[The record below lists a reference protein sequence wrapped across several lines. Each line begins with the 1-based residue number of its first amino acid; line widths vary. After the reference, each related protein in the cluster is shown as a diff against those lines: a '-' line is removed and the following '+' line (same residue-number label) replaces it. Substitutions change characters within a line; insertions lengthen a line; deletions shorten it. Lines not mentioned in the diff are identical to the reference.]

1 MQHRLFAPVLTA
13 ILAAGFSAQAFA
25 ADPSGVWAKD
35 DGSAK
40 MEVSKCGSG
49 ICAKI
54 AWLRSP
60 NDSRGRPLRDAR
72 NENVSMRDRP
82 IMGLPIF
89 KLAPAGANVWA
100 GPVYNPEEGKIYS
113 DVKVTLVSS
122 RQLVL
127 RGCKAMLFCGEKVW
141 TRTSL
146 PPSAAPE
153 VEATEEVEA
162 KAPAGN
168 APIEA
173 KATAPAETPASKAAA
188 APEYIAPGVVATPA
202 KQEALPLSG
211 EDVPSMMVI
220 NKPASGSA
228 DNQATIAAGATE
240 PAPPAP
246 ARAPE
251 TPVEQPQVA
260 AAKPN
265 QPAQVA
271 NQAAADE
278 EAKPRA
284 PVRQVQ
290 QAPRERLPWERP
302 QGYAPSYLGFDRA
315 PPPRRPLGGLFGGLF
330 GGPPR

>member
-13 ILAAGFSAQAFA
+13 VFAAGFSAQALA

-40 MEVSKCGSG
+40 MEVTKCGSG
-49 ICAKI
+49 ICARI

-72 NENVSMRDRP
+72 NENASMRDRP

-89 KLAPAGANVWA
+89 KLSPAGANVWV
-100 GPVYNPEEGKIYS
+100 GPVYNPEEGKIYN

-141 TRTSL
+141 TRTTL

-153 VEATEEVEA
+153 VEETEQIEA

-173 KATAPAETPASKAAA
+173 AAATPAEPPAAKSGT

-220 NKPASGSA
+220 NKPASESA
-228 DNQATIAAGATE
+228 DNQAAIAAGAT
-240 PAPPAP
+240 AAVPPAP

-251 TPVEQPQVA
+251 VPAEQPQVA
-260 AAKPN
+260 AAKPK

-271 NQAAADE
+271 SEAAE
-278 EAKPRA
+278 QEAKPRA

-302 QGYAPSYLGFDRA
+302 QGYAPSYLGFDQA
-315 PPPRRPLGGLFGGLF
+315 PPPRRPFGGLFGGLF
-330 GGPPR
+330 GGGR

>member
-1 MQHRLFAPVLTA
+1 MQHRFFAPVLTA
-13 ILAAGFSAQAFA
+13 IVAAGFSAQAYA
-25 ADPSGVWAKD
+25 ADPTGIWAKD
-35 DGSAK
+35 DGTAK
-40 MEVSKCGSG
+40 MQVLNCGSG

-89 KLAPAGANVWA
+89 KLSPAGANVWV
-100 GPVYNPEEGKIYS
+100 GQVYNPEEGRIYS
-113 DVKVTLVSS
+113 DVKVTLASS

-141 TRTSL
+141 TRSTL

-153 VEATEEVEA
+153 VEETEEVEA
-162 KAPAGN
+162 RAPAGE

-173 KATAPAETPASKAAA
+173 KAPAKS
-188 APEYIAPGVVATPA
+188 APEPKYIAPGVVATTA
-202 KQEALPLSG
+202 EQEPLPLSG

-220 NKPASGSA
+220 NKPASGAAPA
-228 DNQATIAAGATE
+228 DNQAAIEAAATDR
-240 PAPPAP
+240 APPAP
-246 ARAPE
+246 VRAPDE
-251 TPVEQPQVA
+251 PAQPQVA
-260 AAKPN
+260 AAKPK

-271 NQAAADE
+271 NQDAAPAAE
-278 EAKPRA
+278 QEAKPRA

-302 QGYAPSYLGFDRA
+302 QGYTPSYLGFDRA

-330 GGPPR
+330 R

>member
-1 MQHRLFAPVLTA
+1 
-13 ILAAGFSAQAFA
+13 
-25 ADPSGVWAKD
+25 
-35 DGSAK
+35 
-40 MEVSKCGSG
+40 
-49 ICAKI
+49 
-54 AWLRSP
+54 
-60 NDSRGRPLRDAR
+60 
-72 NENVSMRDRP
+72 
-82 IMGLPIF
+82 
-89 KLAPAGANVWA
+89 
-100 GPVYNPEEGKIYS
+100 
-113 DVKVTLVSS
+113 
-122 RQLVL
+122 
-127 RGCKAMLFCGEKVW
+127 
-141 TRTSL
+141 
-146 PPSAAPE
+146 
-153 VEATEEVEA
+153 
-162 KAPAGN
+162 
-168 APIEA
+168 
-173 KATAPAETPASKAAA
+173 
-188 APEYIAPGVVATPA
+188 
-202 KQEALPLSG
+202 
-211 EDVPSMMVI
+211 MMVI

-315 PPPRRPLGGLFGGLF
+315 PPPRRPFGGLFGGLF
-330 GGPPR
+330 GAPPR

>member
-13 ILAAGFSAQAFA
+13 VLAAGFSTQALA
-25 ADPSGVWAKD
+25 ADPSGIWAKD

-49 ICAKI
+49 ICSRI
-54 AWLRSP
+54 VWLRSP

-173 KATAPAETPASKAAA
+173 KATAP
-188 APEYIAPGVVATPA
+188 EYIAPGVVATPA

-220 NKPASGSA
+220 NKPASDSA

-251 TPVEQPQVA
+251 TPAEQPQVA
-260 AAKPN
+260 AAKPK

-271 NQAAADE
+271 NQGAAPAAE
-278 EAKPRA
+278 QEAKPRA

-315 PPPRRPLGGLFGGLF
+315 PPPRRPFGGLFGGLF
-330 GGPPR
+330 GGPSR